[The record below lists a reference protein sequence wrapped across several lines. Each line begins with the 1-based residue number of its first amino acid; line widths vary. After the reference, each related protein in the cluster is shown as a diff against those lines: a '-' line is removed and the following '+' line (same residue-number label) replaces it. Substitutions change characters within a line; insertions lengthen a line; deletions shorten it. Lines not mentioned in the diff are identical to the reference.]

1 MFLMSLYN
9 ISKGRRIPFFRIVLR
24 KLKFKKK
31 KDFNSQSI
39 NITKQCNIS
48 IFAINKYQN
57 YLLITDYNNI
67 KYLKK
72 IFLVFTLIEKINYWC

>member
-39 NITKQCNIS
+39 NITKQCNI
-48 IFAINKYQN
+48 FAINKYQN